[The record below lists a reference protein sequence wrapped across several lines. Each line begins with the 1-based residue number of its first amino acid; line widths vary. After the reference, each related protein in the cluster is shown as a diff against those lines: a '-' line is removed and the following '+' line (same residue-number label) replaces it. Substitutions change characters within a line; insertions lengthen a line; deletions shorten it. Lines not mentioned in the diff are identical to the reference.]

1 MNYILE
7 NKEWIFSGIGVL
19 IISLIISLI
28 LYFSKKKKQ
37 NQIKGNTRMR
47 NVNQYGEK
55 SQYIEKIDGDLTIN

>member
-19 IISLIISLI
+19 IISLVISLI

-37 NQIKGNTRMR
+37 NKTKGNIRMR

-55 SQYIEKIDGDLTIN
+55 SQYIEKIDGDININ